1 MKIAIHKRKN
11 SYSDKWIK
19 YCQANNIP
27 FKIVNCYDNDI
38 TKQLSDCDGL
48 MWHWDL
54 NDYKATL
61 FVKQLT
67 ISLEKIN
74 LKVFPSVNT
83 SWHYDDKV
91 GQKYLLEAIDAPIV
105 PTHVFYSKTEALEW
119 VESAKFPLV
128 FKLRCGASSIN
139 VRLVRNFRKAKKLIR
154 IAFDQGF
161 ASTNRFE
168 KIKSRIVNLV
178 RSINFENFIA
188 LIKSILR
195 IFIPTEVEKFSL
207 RQKGYVY
214 FQDFI
219 PNNSFDTRIEVIGNR
234 CTAVRRYNRKNDFR
248 ASGSGDWSFERE
260 LFDPEMIKLAFEIAE
275 KLNLQSVAFDFI
287 VDKDQYKLVEMS
299 YCWPTEGSELYS
311 GYWDRNLNWHEGNVT
326 SENFMI
332 SDFISKIAK
341 SK

>member
-1 MKIAIHKRKN
+1 MKIAIHQRKN

-27 FKIVNCYDNDI
+27 YKIVSCYDNDI
-38 TKQLSDCDGL
+38 INQLSDCEGL

-54 NDYKATL
+54 NDYKAAL
-61 FVKQLT
+61 FAKQLT
-67 ISLEKIN
+67 ISLEKKN

-91 GQKYLLEAIDAPIV
+91 GQKYLLEAIEAPIV
-105 PTHVFYSKTEALEW
+105 PTHVFYSKEEALEW
-119 VESAKFPLV
+119 VESVKFPLV
-128 FKLRCGASSIN
+128 FKLRGGASSIN
-139 VRLVRNFRKAKKLIR
+139 VRLVKNFRQAKKLIR
-154 IAFDQGF
+154 IAFDKGF
-161 ASTNRFE
+161 ASKNRFE
-168 KIKSRIVNLV
+168 KIKSRIVNLAS
-178 RSINFENFIA
+178 SINFENFIA

-195 IFIPTEVEKFSL
+195 IFIPTEIEKFSL

-219 PNNSFDTRIEVIGNR
+219 PNNSYDTRIEVIGNH

-248 ASGSGDWSFERE
+248 ASGSGDWSFERK
-260 LFDPEMIKLAFEIAE
+260 LFDHEMIKLAFEIAG

-287 VDKDQYKLVEMS
+287 VDKDQSKVVEMS